1 MVIDIP
7 IFVKSFVAVFVLADA
22 LGNAPIFLVL
32 TKGMEP
38 EQKNEVVNKAALFA
52 TAVLLL
58 FALAGQSVLDYLHIS
73 MGSLQVA
80 GGLLLLLIALQML
93 QGKMDEP
100 IVEAE
105 RDIAI
110 TPLAFPLLAGPGTLT
125 SVMLLMSES
134 PEAPLSVA
142 LGIVAAMIVTWL
154 IVRESAR
161 IDHLLGAEGAIII
174 TQILGFLLAA
184 LAIEIGS
191 AGIRALFFISAP

>member
-80 GGLLLLLIALQML
+80 GGLLLLLISLQML

-142 LGIVAAMIVTWL
+142 LGIVAAMLVTWL

-191 AGIRALFFISAP
+191 SGIRALFFISAP

>member
-161 IDHLLGAEGAIII
+161 IDHLLGAEGATII

-191 AGIRALFFISAP
+191 AGIRALFFISAA

>member
-191 AGIRALFFISAP
+191 SGIRALFFISAP